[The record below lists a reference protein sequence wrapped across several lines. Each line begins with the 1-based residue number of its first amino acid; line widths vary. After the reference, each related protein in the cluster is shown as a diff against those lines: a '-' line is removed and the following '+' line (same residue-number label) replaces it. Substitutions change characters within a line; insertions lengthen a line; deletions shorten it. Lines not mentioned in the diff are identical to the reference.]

1 MNVFLQDIRYAIR
14 QLSKNPGFTAVA
26 VITLALGI
34 AVNSTM
40 FSLVSGFLL
49 QRPPGRDP
57 EHVVVIS
64 SVNPDGS
71 FHADAYPVSPPNF
84 LAWREA
90 NHVFTDVA
98 ADDEYRTVSLTGD
111 GRVENEALRAEAV
124 SPNYFSV
131 LDAAPQLGRAF
142 SAGEDQPGRDHVVI
156 LSHDLWVRRFG
167 SDSSILHQ
175 TVRINR
181 ESYSVIG
188 VMSERFRMLGNAP
201 QLWIP
206 LVLKPTDQ
214 TAAAR
219 KNRSLHLFARLQP
232 GVTLDQ
238 VRAEVTTLARRAEHD
253 FPEAEKGWGATA
265 RTLPDFLVYDFGI
278 RTGPTVLMTTVGLVL
293 LIACANVA
301 GLLLARAAG
310 RQKELSLRISLGAS
324 RLRIIRQVLTEGLV
338 IALLGGG
345 VGLLLAHWGINFV
358 RAQMAFNEA
367 FSTAP
372 LSLDRNVLLFALSI
386 SVVSALLCG
395 LAPALN
401 ASATDI
407 NAHLKDESRG
417 ASQGR
422 SHARL
427 RTVLVTGE
435 IALSLFLL
443 IGTGLLIRGIF
454 LIEHQNL
461 GFQADHLLTAGVT
474 LDAAQYKDASQ
485 QVHFVQNLLPRLER
499 LPGVEAVAA
508 TSDLPASGAESAAL
522 KIRGQPDSPANRQLT
537 ALDVVV
543 TTDYFRTAAIPL
555 QRGRTFTPADTSTSP
570 RVVLINEEFVRRYLA
585 GQEPIGKQINLNSG
599 ATKPEW
605 SEIVGVVRNV
615 KTYSEETHEDP
626 EVYEAFLQ
634 RPVPSFSFM
643 LRASSDPNTLASA
656 LRGTVAQVDPD
667 LPLFRLMS
675 MPTVIH
681 RQSGG
686 NSFFSGVL
694 GSFAFLA
701 LILASIGIY
710 GLIAYSVGRRTREVG
725 IRMAMGARSG
735 DVMGMILREGTKMAA
750 IGAAIGLAMALP
762 LPRVFDSIFYGLHVR
777 EPRLYFV
784 VPVVIFLTAAF
795 ATYIP
800 ARRAAKVDPMVA
812 LRYE

>member
-1 MNVFLQDIRYAIR
+1 
-14 QLSKNPGFTAVA
+14 
-26 VITLALGI
+26 
-34 AVNSTM
+34 
-40 FSLVSGFLL
+40 
-49 QRPPGRDP
+49 
-57 EHVVVIS
+57 
-64 SVNPDGS
+64 
-71 FHADAYPVSPPNF
+71 
-84 LAWREA
+84 
-90 NHVFTDVA
+90 
-98 ADDEYRTVSLTGD
+98 
-111 GRVENEALRAEAV
+111 
-124 SPNYFSV
+124 
-131 LDAAPQLGRAF
+131 
-142 SAGEDQPGRDHVVI
+142 
-156 LSHDLWVRRFG
+156 
-167 SDSSILHQ
+167 
-175 TVRINR
+175 
-181 ESYSVIG
+181 
-188 VMSERFRMLGNAP
+188 
-201 QLWIP
+201 
-206 LVLKPTDQ
+206 
-214 TAAAR
+214 
-219 KNRSLHLFARLQP
+219 
-232 GVTLDQ
+232 
-238 VRAEVTTLARRAEHD
+238 
-253 FPEAEKGWGATA
+253 
-265 RTLPDFLVYDFGI
+265 
-278 RTGPTVLMTTVGLVL
+278 
-293 LIACANVA
+293 
-301 GLLLARAAG
+301 
-310 RQKELSLRISLGAS
+310 
-324 RLRIIRQVLTEGLV
+324 
-338 IALLGGG
+338 
-345 VGLLLAHWGINFV
+345 
-358 RAQMAFNEA
+358 
-367 FSTAP
+367 
-372 LSLDRNVLLFALSI
+372 
-386 SVVSALLCG
+386 
-395 LAPALN
+395 
-401 ASATDI
+401 
-407 NAHLKDESRG
+407 
-417 ASQGR
+417 
-422 SHARL
+422 
-427 RTVLVTGE
+427 
-435 IALSLFLL
+435 
-443 IGTGLLIRGIF
+443 
-454 LIEHQNL
+454 
-461 GFQADHLLTAGVT
+461 
-474 LDAAQYKDASQ
+474 
-485 QVHFVQNLLPRLER
+485 
-499 LPGVEAVAA
+499 
-508 TSDLPASGAESAAL
+508 
-522 KIRGQPDSPANRQLT
+522 
-537 ALDVVV
+537 LDVVV

-605 SEIVGVVRNV
+605 SEIVGVVGNV